1 MNAQH
6 VIYEKNNKM
15 LGDGSTILRFF
26 EKFRLVDYDCDVFD
40 CVSGMEGANLETHLH
55 LASQLVLFGS
65 GSKI

>member
-1 MNAQH
+1 
-6 VIYEKNNKM
+6 M
-15 LGDGSTILRFF
+15 LGDSSMISGFL